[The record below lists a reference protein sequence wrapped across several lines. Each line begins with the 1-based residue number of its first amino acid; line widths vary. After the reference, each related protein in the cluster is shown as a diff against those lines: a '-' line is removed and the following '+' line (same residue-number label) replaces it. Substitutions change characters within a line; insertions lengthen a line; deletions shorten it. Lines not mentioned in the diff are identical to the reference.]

1 MAKKNEYSNYYM
13 PFMQPVPMDFDMLFK
28 HYFNFII
35 RDIFQIFDFNGLPE
49 TIDETFLKYCIFL
62 NGKVVFFNLDDGTLV
77 ALNGNYSDDPNLYY
91 IPKMMI
97 VTNPVLKRS
106 YQMKIGEEC
115 IVVYCSETD
124 VYNQFQFGGLYTL
137 ISRTATMLAD
147 GDLSINVAQKNKR
160 LVNVLAAEDQKTK
173 DAIDVVVRKQYAGEP
188 YVVVM
193 KSLIDNIESVP
204 ITEKTIG
211 NDIIQLIQSHQ
222 YILAHFYESLGLQ
235 THDNMKKE
243 RLITAEV
250 NDNDGVAK
258 LNIDNILNTI
268 QAGIDKVNKK
278 YGTNITVRLN
288 SILLEKTE
296 PEETDDSQTNE
307 DPTEQKQLKE
317 SQAVEPEEPDDSQT
331 NEEPPEEPDS
341 SQTDEEPEE
350 VDTNAEPAPEEEPK
364 IEIEVTAEDN
374 ADVEINIDTGGV
386 DDGNDNPV

>member
-1 MAKKNEYSNYYM
+1 MAKKNQEYSNYYM
-13 PFMQPVPMDFDMLFK
+13 PFMQPIPMDFDMLFK
-28 HYFNFII
+28 HYFNFIV
-35 RDIFQIFDFNGLPE
+35 RDVFQIFVFDGLPE
-49 TIDETFLKYCIFL
+49 TVDETFLKYCIFL
-62 NGKVVFFNLDDGTLV
+62 NGKIVFFRLDNGKLV
-77 ALNGNYSDDPNLYY
+77 ALNGNYSDEPSLYY
-91 IPKMMI
+91 IPKMML
-97 VTNPVLKRS
+97 VTNPTLKKS
-106 YQMKIGEEC
+106 YQMKIDEEC
-115 IVVYCSETD
+115 IVVCCSETD
-124 VYNQFQFGGLYTL
+124 VYNQYQFGGLYTL

-268 QAGIDKVNKK
+268 QAGLDKVNAK

-288 SILLEKTE
+288 PILLEKTE
-296 PEETDDSQTNE
+296 PEKTDGNQT
-307 DPTEQKQLKE
+307 DEQLEE
-317 SQAVEPEEPDDSQT
+317 SQAVEP
-331 NEEPPEEPDS
+331 
-341 SQTDEEPEE
+341 
-350 VDTNAEPAPEEEPK
+350 EEPK

-374 ADVEINIDTGGV
+374 ANVEINIDTEGGA
-386 DDGNDNPV
+386 DDGNDNPVH